1 MFHYRDGDGLSG
13 LRWAWWKPVAFK
25 AGESQANWKRTTGPG
40 LDYFDFWIFMFF
52 CPKLALS
59 GVDANFLMSQMV
71 FNDIADVAMKYP

>member
-1 MFHYRDGDGLSG
+1 
-13 LRWAWWKPVAFK
+13 
-25 AGESQANWKRTTGPG
+25 
-40 LDYFDFWIFMFF
+40 MFF